1 MLLTESWLCTCVC
14 AFHPACSYNISCY
27 SSLLQ
32 QADATADAELVFQQ
46 RSTSKAVAQTLVAP
60 YGALWLHPD
69 DLQHLQQLQS
79 QQAASVGGSMASG
92 VETGRP
98 SFAAGMQGAR
108 ASVLGL
114 GMARC
119 VTSLQYRLANKPA
132 APPTLHLCR
141 GGKKG

>member
-1 MLLTESWLCTCVC
+1 MCFSLKSGCVS
-14 AFHPACSYNISCY
+14 ASALRHPACSYNISCY

-46 RSTSKAVAQTLVAP
+46 RATSKAVAQTLVAP

-92 VETGRP
+92 LEPGRP
-98 SFAAGMQGAR
+98 SFAAAMQGAR
-108 ASVLGL
+108 ASVIGL

-119 VTSLQYRLANKPA
+119 VTCAQNDPATKRA
-132 APPTLHLCR
+132 APVALFVQGC
-141 GGKKG
+141 